1 MDTDTMIHPETGKLL
16 RRDFRPHEFTYK
28 GEKLTVDLPGWYPD
42 DNDNGVLSQE
52 DAQITVEVL
61 KILKERVRQRE
72 LAVKTA

>member
-1 MDTDTMIHPETGKLL
+1 MDTNTRIHPETGEILH
-16 RRDFRPHEFTYK
+16 RDVRPHEFSYK

-42 DNDNGVLSQE
+42 DNDNGVLSHE